1 MSSPTPPP
9 PRVSGL
15 LRALIGFGV
24 ISATGAITLGLAIG
38 LSPMG
43 FLRTTNVGDLAEL
56 ASFQEQLRPLNACEL
71 EYGPHSRRHS
81 QYSYTSVTVTPCGF
95 DTTRR
100 SVYVRVPPEMRP
112 SGHIAFDLKRSST
125 SDPWKVLVV
134 KDEVSFPQLKQTL
147 EQLAP
152 LIITEFPAQQ
162 QQDIDDRARWDHE
175 RKQRADTERARK
187 EAASESYPK

>member
-9 PRVSGL
+9 PQSSGAV
-15 LRALIGFGV
+15 RALIGFGV
-24 ISATGAITLGLAIG
+24 ISATVSLTLGLSIG

-71 EYGPHSRRHS
+71 EYGPHSRRPS
-81 QYSYTSVTVTPCGF
+81 PYSYASVKVMPCGF
-95 DTTRR
+95 DSARR
-100 SVYVRVPPEMRP
+100 AVYVRVPAEMQP
-112 SGHIAFDLKRSST
+112 SGHVAFDLSRSST
-125 SDPWKVLVV
+125 AAPWKVFVV
-134 KDEVSFPQLKQTL
+134 KDEVSFPVLKQTL

-152 LIITEFPAQQ
+152 LLLTEFPAQQ
-162 QQDIDDRARWDHE
+162 QKDIDDRARWDLE
-175 RKQRADTERARK
+175 RRQRADTERERK